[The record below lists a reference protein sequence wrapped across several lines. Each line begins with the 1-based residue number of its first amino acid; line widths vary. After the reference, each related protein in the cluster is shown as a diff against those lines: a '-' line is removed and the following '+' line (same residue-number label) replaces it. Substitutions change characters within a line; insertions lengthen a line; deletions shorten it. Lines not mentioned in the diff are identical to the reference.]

1 MKTCPY
7 CGSVVEIRSGAY
19 CGFCDMILPQELLQE
34 EGKRKQFTVNQASVS
49 IDLAEMS
56 TPELM
61 TRKTYELLILLRH
74 LRQKRSDSFNL
85 MRILKKANA
94 QADEFQEAASSSG
107 KDYEWWTRKM
117 WICENIIRDR
127 MNYVPSRITDDYL
140 INLEKQI
147 TESNNKNMIVKVIVK
162 RK

>member
-7 CGSVVEIRSGAY
+7 CGSVVEIRSGAYY

-34 EGKRKQFTVNQASVS
+34 EGKRKQFSINQASVS
-49 IDLAEMS
+49 IDLADMS

-94 QADEFQEAASSSG
+94 QADEFQAAASSSG

-117 WICENIIRDR
+117 WIVENIIRDR
-127 MNYVPSRITDDYL
+127 MNYVPARITDDYL
-140 INLEKQI
+140 LSIEKQI
-147 TESNNKNMIVKVIVK
+147 IDGNSKNLIVVGGK
-162 RK
+162 